1 MPDKFDDALVGVG
14 MSKAEKKRYKRQ
26 QKLLKK
32 FGIRDENTM
41 GKIERFFYLRAKK
54 RRIKKKKRMSRS
66 AAGDISLFLLYI
78 AQLVKKRQKTD
89 TEIES
94 KYTIK
99 KAIIYFIIS
108 IIAIIISSDLLVF

>member
-1 MPDKFDDALVGVG
+1 MADKFDDALVGVG

-66 AAGDISLFLLYI
+66 AAGDISLFLL
-78 AQLVKKRQKTD
+78 LVLFGLF
-89 TEIES
+89 S
-94 KYTIK
+94 AYPLV
-99 KAIIYFIIS
+99 YS
-108 IIAIIISSDLLVF
+108 INAAFKPLNEL